1 MPKCCKHC
9 MSIKAEISL
18 HSRYPCL
25 HLEVEQRERELL
37 IPGHSAG
44 RAEVEFQTLSP
55 QGFFS
60 HLPST
65 LPDDPGHQNNA
76 EPGIRFFA
84 GLFLGARYIAYSP
97 KKVL

>member
-1 MPKCCKHC
+1 MPNCCEHC
-9 MSIKAEISL
+9 TSIKSEISL

-25 HLEVEQRERELL
+25 HFEVEQRERELL

-44 RAEVEFQTLSP
+44 RAEMGFQTLSP

-65 LPDDPGHQNNA
+65 LPDDPRHQNNA
-76 EPGIRFFA
+76 EPGIRFFE
-84 GLFLGARYIAYSP
+84 GLFLGARDISLLSRKA
-97 KKVL
+97 L